1 MSEAALHRHVAELV
15 PWYVNGTLDGRDH
28 DAVTAH
34 LPGCPACREEVAR
47 CQTLAAAIQSAVDA
61 AGVPGAGRLERVL
74 ASIDL
79 LEAMGVRRRTGW
91 RGRWRAGV
99 EWLGDLV
106 QRTPGPVRWGLAAQA
121 AVLVLVVGLVAWPG
135 VWSARAPYRTLTDVG
150 EQRVGQEALIHV
162 VFTDDITERELRT
175 LLRRVEGRIVD
186 GPSAVGLY
194 TVDVRASTPDRAV
207 PIIEILRADP
217 KVRLAEP
224 VPNR

>member
-1 MSEAALHRHVAELV
+1 MSEAELHRHVAELV
-15 PWYVNGTLDGRDH
+15 PWYVNGTLEGRDR
-28 DAVTAH
+28 DAVTTH

-61 AGVPGAGRLERVL
+61 AGAPGPGRLERVL

-79 LEAMGVRRRTGW
+79 LEAMGARRTGW

-99 EWLGDLV
+99 EWLGDLF
-106 QRTPGPVRWGLAAQA
+106 QRTPGPVRWGLVAQA

-135 VWSARAPYRTLTDVG
+135 VRSPRAPYRTLADGG
-150 EQRVGQEALIHV
+150 EQRVGREALIHV
-162 VFTDDITERELRT
+162 VFTEDITERELRT
-175 LLRRVEGRIVD
+175 LLGRVEGRIVD

-194 TVDVRASTPDRAV
+194 TVGVRASTPDRAV
-207 PIIEILRADP
+207 PIIEILRGDP

-224 VPNR
+224 VPSR

>member
-1 MSEAALHRHVAELV
+1 MSEADLHRHVAELV
-15 PWYVNGTLDGRDH
+15 PWYVNGTLEGRDR

-47 CQTLAAAIQSAVDA
+47 CQTLAAAVQSAVDA
-61 AGVPGAGRLERVL
+61 AGAPGPGGLERVL
-74 ASIDL
+74 ASIEL
-79 LEAMGVRRRTGW
+79 LEAKGARRTGW

-99 EWLGDLV
+99 EWVGDLFE
-106 QRTPGPVRWGLAAQA
+106 RTPGPVRWGLAAQA
-121 AVLVLVVGLVAWPG
+121 ALLVLVVGLTAWPG
-135 VWSARAPYRTLTDVG
+135 VWSPRAPYRTLADDG

-162 VFTDDITERELRT
+162 VFTEDITERELRT

-194 TVDVRASTPDRAV
+194 TVEVRASTPDRAV
-207 PIIEILRADP
+207 PIIEILRGDP

-224 VPNR
+224 VPRR